1 MRKYTAIFLPA
12 LLIGSLTFG
21 FFTACN
27 PGRQGISSKAR
38 ESDSISIL
46 SDNPQGKGR
55 SLEIEM
61 IKGKAYNH
69 PTFVIWIEDTAGNY
83 IQTLFITR
91 SIGQGVFSYGDK
103 SSGKWKPGEVRRP
116 AALPYW
122 AHKRGIL
129 AEDGLPLPTPKNR
142 IPDAI
147 TGATP
152 TGSFRLDTRTDIL
165 KTGKL
170 VVLMEINQPWDWNE
184 YWSNNRYPGD
194 FEYKTSCQPAVVYS
208 AAIDLE
214 NPGINV
220 ELKPVGH
227 SHYSGKTG
235 DLYPDLSTLTTALH
249 IAEKIKVS
257 VK

>member
-1 MRKYTAIFLPA
+1 MRKNTATFLPA
-12 LLIGSLTFG
+12 LLIGSLIFG
-21 FFTACN
+21 SFMACKS
-27 PGRQGISSKAR
+27 GRQGISSKAR
-38 ESDSISIL
+38 VSDSISIL
-46 SDNPQGKGR
+46 TDNTQGEGK

-61 IKGKAYNH
+61 IRGKAHNH
-69 PTFVIWIEDTAGNY
+69 PSFVIWMEDTTGNY

-91 SIGQGVFSYGDK
+91 SIGQGVFTYGDK
-103 SSGKWKPGEVRRP
+103 SAGKWKSGEVRRP
-116 AALPYW
+116 ATLPYW

-129 AEDGLPLPTPKNR
+129 AEDGLLIPTPKNK

-152 TGSFRLDTRTDIL
+152 AGSFRLDTRSDNL
-165 KTGKL
+165 KTGKI

-184 YWSNNRYPGD
+184 YWNNNRYPGD
-194 FEYKTSCQPAVVYS
+194 NEYKTSCQPAVVYS
-208 AAIDLE
+208 AILDLD
-214 NPGINV
+214 NPGSKI

-235 DLYPDLSTLTTALH
+235 DLYPDLSSLTTALH
-249 IAEKIKVS
+249 IAEKITVT